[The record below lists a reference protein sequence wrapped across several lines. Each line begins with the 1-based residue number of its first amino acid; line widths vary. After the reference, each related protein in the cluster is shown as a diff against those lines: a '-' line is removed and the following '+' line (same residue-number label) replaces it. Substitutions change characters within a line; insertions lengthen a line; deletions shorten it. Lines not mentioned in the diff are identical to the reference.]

1 MLDVVPGWSP
11 DAGITRVPRAALP
24 PGASVIAF
32 SPLLD
37 AEFVEVLRDLRQ
49 RGFPVV
55 VVDVLNVELGGGAPG
70 WTGWPG
76 ASGTWSARPL
86 SSPWASWGSPVVA
99 WDGEGPLALPGRR
112 HKPPGRRGPG

>member
-1 MLDVVPGWSP
+1 MDVVPGWSP
-11 DAGITRVPRAALP
+11 DEGITRVPRAAL

-55 VVDVLNVELGGGAPG
+55 VVDVLNVELGGRGSKLDRLARRIWHMERQALIFSLGELGA
-70 WTGWPG
+70 T
-76 ASGTWSARPL
+76 
-86 SSPWASWGSPVVA
+86 VVA
-99 WDGEGPLALPGRR
+99 WEGEGPVPLPGRR
-112 HKPPGRRGPG
+112 HNRQAVRGRG